1 MHEAWRCRHA
11 DALVAGSLLA
21 VQEHGANL
29 QALLL
34 DSSDDE
40 PGFDGAED
48 AVSPARASAA
58 PRATGAKDTAAQ
70 EHGGPG
76 EATAAES
83 IGRSR
88 EGGAEAVDVTTTD
101 GCSVRLPRLEPS
113 TIAEQVKLLTGQWM
127 VEGTMHSKICK
138 YGISLFVRD
147 IVHGIVDGAF
157 QALDDQDR
165 ARRELRVRWVR
176 LSRELCRIDG
186 LLNPPSRLPG
196 ALEARVAAR
205 KERLQQEEARRPRHG
220 SDSAEPSGKQKPRAR
235 SGETHELR
243 PLFPSAFESGT
254 DRSRSKNRD
263 PPGNSQR
270 RAEEKQMKIMAQY
283 LQNCDVLKEDA
294 LLVSSPP
301 ACDLQ
306 HRPWVQDSGPTMPKR
321 TAQELLPR
329 VPKVLDSVVSTY
341 MRGSGRPAKNKRRQ
355 GTHALPPR
363 ATSMQDRHK
372 NTSVLEPAHSMQHPQ
387 ELLGPDLGQTV
398 RLPRLSSNKENRR
411 CASAEPASRMHDI
424 PCITKVSGT
433 EELSRVPSGF
443 RCLPLARRSVPTD
456 TPMYPQRLQRG
467 SGIFKPTLAGPQK
480 EMPSGNIPR
489 SCGVPSGV
497 SICPVSDLAT
507 QQVGDSDVYLPDFE

>member
-1 MHEAWRCRHA
+1 MGGGNETTSDGTDTRTI
-11 DALVAGSLLA
+11 SLLA

-83 IGRSR
+83 IGQSR
-88 EGGAEAVDVTTTD
+88 EGGADAVDVTTTD

-294 LLVSSPP
+294 LLVSSP
-301 ACDLQ
+301 DLQ

-355 GTHALPPR
+355 RTHALPPR

-424 PCITKVSGT
+424 PCITK
-433 EELSRVPSGF
+433 
-443 RCLPLARRSVPTD
+443 
-456 TPMYPQRLQRG
+456 RLQRG